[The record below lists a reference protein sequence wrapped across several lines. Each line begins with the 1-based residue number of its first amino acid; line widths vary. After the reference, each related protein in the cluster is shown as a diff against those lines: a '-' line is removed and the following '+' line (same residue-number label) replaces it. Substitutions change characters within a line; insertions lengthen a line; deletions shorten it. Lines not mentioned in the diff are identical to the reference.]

1 MSGIKYIKPFD
12 GLRGIGALFILSYHW
27 PGKIINISHGWEFMQ
42 LFFVMSGYLITKVL
56 LEEKEKFDFKKY
68 ALRFYYKRSIRLFP
82 LYFIYLFLGIAL
94 YLVIPAHLKEIKYM
108 TSEVYTYAG
117 YLFTYTYNFMSFAHF
132 LQDKS
137 YVSGFLTTHLWTLS
151 LEEQFYLLFPFL
163 VFFLSLK
170 NLKRCILLAIVLAP
184 VFRVLFY
191 FWAKQHNPDDQFWI
205 AQNMVRLPWNQMDS
219 LAFGALLAVY
229 PFENIKRPLRLYIY
243 FTVMIIAI
251 YAINILYTRYVQGI
265 EDYTLT
271 FGKKLAENWI
281 IHNYLFVYLITL
293 VNAWC
298 MLTLLTIIKGY
309 RWSAV
314 LENKWLVYIGR
325 RSYAVYLFH
334 LPILFVYLILINTL
348 LPMRNKWFSYLF
360 EIPLFICF
368 ILIVLL
374 IANFFGKYVEAYFMK
389 FKNRLS

>member
-1 MSGIKYIKPFD
+1 
-12 GLRGIGALFILSYHW
+12 
-27 PGKIINISHGWEFMQ
+27 
-42 LFFVMSGYLITKVL
+42 
-56 LEEKEKFDFKKY
+56 
-68 ALRFYYKRSIRLFP
+68 
-82 LYFIYLFLGIAL
+82 
-94 YLVIPAHLKEIKYM
+94 
-108 TSEVYTYAG
+108 
-117 YLFTYTYNFMSFAHF
+117 
-132 LQDKS
+132 
-137 YVSGFLTTHLWTLS
+137 
-151 LEEQFYLLFPFL
+151 
-163 VFFLSLK
+163 
-170 NLKRCILLAIVLAP
+170 
-184 VFRVLFY
+184 
-191 FWAKQHNPDDQFWI
+191 
-205 AQNMVRLPWNQMDS
+205 
-219 LAFGALLAVY
+219 
-229 PFENIKRPLRLYIY
+229 
-243 FTVMIIAI
+243 MIIAI